1 MPGLYYQKIITTK
14 ARLKTMTEIKNALQK
29 ITFPNKQTVKT
40 NILNVIFMSAIIGTF
55 VCLADFVS
63 VTAVD
68 MLLNFF

>member
-1 MPGLYYQKIITTK
+1 
-14 ARLKTMTEIKNALQK
+14 MTEIKNALQK

-40 NILNVIFMSAIIGTF
+40 NILNVIFMSTIIGTF

-68 MLLNFF
+68 ILLNFF